1 MRASEL
7 TSGFV
12 QLVLIFLLIGGGVYA
27 LSKYPAGMFVL
38 AFLCNL
44 YNGFV
49 TSNQIPF
56 FSSYLL
62 EPQTAVTILTVL
74 LCFWGVRSIL
84 IKGGDGKGFVS
95 LTGFLVYPSVLCYS
109 FIGWSAWSSYLLG
122 MSLDFFQTELTFYE
136 CTLLM
141 VFIVVALLSF
151 RFISTFREDKR
162 DLLTRGGEAKD
173 VERVFTRA
181 HIYMSLAMSGILFI
195 LAVLMFPL
203 AIINALVYYLI
214 ESIPLGLMVL
224 GIAFSVLILVSVYF
238 FIKKATVRSP

>member
-7 TSGFV
+7 ASGFL
-12 QLVLIFLLIGGGVYA
+12 QLALIFLLTGGGVYA

-38 AFLCNL
+38 AFICNF

-62 EPQTAVTILTVL
+62 EPQTAVATITVL
-74 LCFWGVRSIL
+74 LCVWGVRSIL
-84 IKGGDGKGFVS
+84 IKSGDGKRFVS
-95 LTGFLVYPSVLCYS
+95 LVGFFVYPSVLCYS
-109 FIGWSAWSSYLLG
+109 FIGWSTWSSYLLG
-122 MSLDFFQTELTFYE
+122 MSLDLFETQLSFYE

-151 RFISTFREDKR
+151 RFMSTFRENKK
-162 DLLTRGGEAKD
+162 DLLIRGGEAKD

-203 AIINALVYYLI
+203 AMINALVYYLI